1 MNPIQRNCIKQVK
14 LEQRIIGGIYLSFVY
29 GLMSFVHI
37 FLYLY
42 IDCYNEAKNLKL
54 LNELLDLKSIISEKS
69 IISMQTEL

>member
-1 MNPIQRNCIKQVK
+1 M
-14 LEQRIIGGIYLSFVY
+14 SFVY

-54 LNELLDLKSIISEKS
+54 LNKLLDLKFIISEKS
-69 IISMQTEL
+69 IISMQTDYELKVCHKYVN

>member
-1 MNPIQRNCIKQVK
+1 M
-14 LEQRIIGGIYLSFVY
+14 SFVY

-54 LNELLDLKSIISEKS
+54 LNKLLDLKSIISEKS
-69 IISMQTEL
+69 IISMQTDYELKVCHKYVN

>member
-1 MNPIQRNCIKQVK
+1 M
-14 LEQRIIGGIYLSFVY
+14 SFVY
-29 GLMSFVHI
+29 GLMQFVHI